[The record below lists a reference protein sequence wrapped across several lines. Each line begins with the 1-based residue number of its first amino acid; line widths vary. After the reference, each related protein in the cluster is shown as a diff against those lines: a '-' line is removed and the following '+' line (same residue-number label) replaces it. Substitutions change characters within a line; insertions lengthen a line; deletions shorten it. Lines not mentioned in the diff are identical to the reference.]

1 MELWERQDKES
12 NARWEAFKAYR
23 DMPAGKRSLNAV
35 ANALGKKKRNLEVW
49 SSEDKWQA
57 RCEAYDRYLDAQAT
71 ARRIEG
77 IAEMNKRHIDVAEK
91 ILEKAADGLKYIDP
105 EDIRPSDVAKLVD
118 TAAKLERLA
127 RGDATEVVE
136 TREGES
142 VVQAVQFYMPDNG
155 RDGDSSGQGD

>member
-1 MELWERQDKES
+1 
-12 NARWEAFKAYR
+12 
-23 DMPAGKRSLNAV
+23 MPIGKRSLATV
-35 ANALGKKKRNLEVW
+35 CKTLGKAMSSVAKW
-49 SSEDKWQA
+49 SKEDNWQA
-57 RCEAYDRYLDAQAT
+57 RIEAYDRYLDAQAT

-77 IAEMNKRHIDVAEK
+77 IADMNKRHIDVAEK